1 MKVEPCSRVIMDVTD
16 LIIHTVNPTGVVKAA
31 LPRPGSSDGLL
42 DADNCRLVN
51 FPSYHQWHTM
61 VLQLLAAFS
70 PASSENKAF
79 KGTSAS
85 HPLLLQGAPDTVCQ
99 AFPES
104 LNTGRGKKRI

>member
-1 MKVEPCSRVIMDVTD
+1 
-16 LIIHTVNPTGVVKAA
+16 
-31 LPRPGSSDGLL
+31 
-42 DADNCRLVN
+42 
-51 FPSYHQWHTM
+51 M

-85 HPLLLQGAPDTVCQ
+85 HPLLLQGAPDTECQ

-104 LNTGRGKKRI
+104 LNTGGGKKEFKAFYMWAEHVQFPVLCLAGTEMIKYLGSLS